1 MLSDMPHFI
10 EPVIRLSCSGKVELF
25 EFARKVVLGLIGRT
39 CNSCIPESAMNIC
52 SNLCFLS
59 LKLLRAP

>member
-25 EFARKVVLGLIGRT
+25 EFARKVVLGLVEHAIAVFQ
-39 CNSCIPESAMNIC
+39 NP
-52 SNLCFLS
+52 
-59 LKLLRAP
+59 P